1 MFGMKKR
8 NEEEKD
14 KITPKYEE
22 YHKKAM
28 TLMSEQKFKESI
40 EYFDKAI
47 SENEND
53 TASWNNKGIAYLSM
67 GQFEKALTCFEKV
80 ISITPNDNMARY
92 NKGFVL
98 YSLERYEEAN
108 TTLTEFLISKKNKD
122 EFYKY
127 GLYMQ
132 AQCYINLENYQSAA
146 NTLKLLIKVDKNFKD
161 TKSILSEV
169 LEKLK

>member
-1 MFGMKKR
+1 MKKR
-8 NEEEKD
+8 NNNEKT
-14 KITPKYEE
+14 KSTPKYEE
-22 YHKKAM
+22 YHNKAM
-28 TLMSEQKFKESI
+28 KLMEEQKFKEAI

-47 SENEND
+47 SENENY
-53 TASWNNKGIAYLSM
+53 TPSWNNKGITYLSM
-67 GQFEKALTCFEKV
+67 GQFEKALICFENV
-80 ISITPNDNMARY
+80 IKITPNDNMAKY

-98 YSLERYEEAN
+98 YSLERYEEAI
-108 TTLTEFLISKKNKD
+108 TTLTEFSIAQKKKD

-132 AQCYINLENYQSAA
+132 AQCYIKLENYQTAA

-161 TKSILSEV
+161 TKNILNDV